1 MGDIAATHYIVEQI
15 ESDLLSGN
23 RNMAWRAAGPLVR
36 GTPIFMPRTPDASR
50 PLVLHEADAD
60 VIRRNSKGDL
70 IRILDR
76 EQNVVWWR
84 EYQFRERGVRK
95 YSEILDDVMKLEV
108 EPFRRKYGI
117 IPERPPGVEAPAQGP
132 AHSVTSGSAQ
142 DPWGPWGDKVRRSE
156 GGADW
161 KPSAEAGGS
170 REGDIGW
177 GDPGQR

>member
-1 MGDIAATHYIVEQI
+1 MGDIAATQYIVERI

-23 RNMAWRAAGPLVR
+23 RNMAWRAAAPLAR
-36 GTPIFMPRTPDASR
+36 GTPLFTPRMPDASR

-60 VIRRNSKGDL
+60 EIRRNARGDM

-84 EYQFRERGVRK
+84 EYQLRERGVRK

-117 IPERPPGVEAPAQGP
+117 IPERPSGVEAPGQGP
-132 AHSVTSGSAQ
+132 SHAVAPGSAQ
-142 DPWGPWGDKVRRSE
+142 DPLGPWGDKVRHAE

-161 KPSAEAGGS
+161 KPSTEAGGS